1 MEVKFKWALVLLSS
15 ALFLR
20 FGYMKHCQH
29 QEQRELAPY
38 YDIAEV
44 PGNFMVI
51 AGNFESVENATP
63 SVLRL
68 RSLGYKYACAMKYG
82 ERYRVVVSRHET
94 IEEAH
99 TVEAELEQL
108 SIDSFT
114 TTVKQL

>member
-1 MEVKFKWALVLLSS
+1 
-15 ALFLR
+15 
-20 FGYMKHCQH
+20 MKHCQH

>member
-15 ALFLR
+15 ALFLK
-20 FGYMKHCQH
+20 FGYLKHCQ
-29 QEQRELAPY
+29 QQQTELAQY
-38 YDIAEV
+38 YDIAGV
-44 PGNFMVI
+44 LGNFVVI

-68 RSLGYKYACAMKYG
+68 RALGYKYACAMKYG

-94 IEEAH
+94 LEDAH
-99 TVEAELEQL
+99 AVEAELEQH

-114 TTVKQL
+114 ATVKQQ

>member
-20 FGYMKHCQH
+20 FGYLKHCQY
-29 QEQRELAPY
+29 QEQPEPTPY
-38 YDIAEV
+38 YDIGEL
-44 PGNFMVI
+44 PGNFVVI

-68 RSLGYKYACAMKYG
+68 RSLGYKYACAMKYV

-94 IEEAH
+94 LEEAH
-99 TVEAELEQL
+99 AVEAELEQQ

-114 TTVKQL
+114 TTVKQQ